1 MIVKYFIISF
11 IIGVIVAI
19 YSPYQYTS
27 SSIMVLQSNKMNNLS
42 NVSSLINSFGI
53 TMENYGN
60 DESLSPTIFPKIIE
74 SIPFNLDILYTKYTF
89 NNFNEKTS
97 LYDYYEMSI
106 QNSLITNIS
115 DFFKTL
121 YNSTYYSMQ
130 TKSNNK

>member
-1 MIVKYFIISF
+1 MKNKKEELLDIFLLFKNIYHNKIFFLKYFIISF

-60 DESLSPTIFPKIIE
+60 DESLSPTIFPKIID
-74 SIPFNLDILYTKYTF
+74 SIRFILVILYT
-89 NNFNEKTS
+89 
-97 LYDYYEMSI
+97 I
-106 QNSLITNIS
+106 
-115 DFFKTL
+115 
-121 YNSTYYSMQ
+121 
-130 TKSNNK
+130 